1 MSPNSD
7 TEEDLIED
15 PDSNF
20 CDIFKSN
27 VKSMENAP
35 TRSKMN
41 NVITIPITKQN
52 SIGTKNEILTDSEK
66 QRQSKN
72 TNSNDQNLD
81 INIGN
86 NLGDK
91 KYDKKGKKRK
101 CTSEKLPDLSENSEN
116 EPTSDSKKAK
126 LDSPSF
132 HTESVVESP
141 RLYRPTG
148 EISN

>member
-1 MSPNSD
+1 
-7 TEEDLIED
+7 
-15 PDSNF
+15 
-20 CDIFKSN
+20 
-27 VKSMENAP
+27 MENAP
-35 TRSKMN
+35 PRSKIN

-52 SIGTKNEILTDSEK
+52 ILGTKNEKLTDSEK
-66 QRQSKN
+66 QKQSKN
-72 TNSNDQNLD
+72 TNRNDQNFD
-81 INIGN
+81 IKIENKVDDN
-86 NLGDK
+86 KN
-91 KYDKKGKKRK
+91 DKKGKKRK

-126 LDSPSF
+126 LDSSCF

>member
-35 TRSKMN
+35 PRSKMN

-86 NLGDK
+86 NLGDDK
-91 KYDKKGKKRK
+91 HDKKGKKRK